1 MGSKRQK
8 FALLRA
14 ARRVW
19 AISSIHGDAER
30 LMRLHQQL
38 GNALEPGD
46 RVVYLG
52 NMIGRGPLVRETVDE
67 ILLFR
72 REFLSMRNAFQ
83 CDIAYLRGS
92 QEEMWQKLL
101 QLQFASDPRG
111 VLKWMLGQG
120 LDSTL
125 SSYGF
130 DPEASQHEAGTG
142 PMQLTR
148 WTGRLRQAVQAQ
160 PGHYELFGTLRRA
173 AYTEDAATEDPAT
186 EDPNAEDPDT
196 EDPNAKDRGLLF
208 VNAGL
213 DPSRPLETQKDSFW
227 WVSNSFG
234 GIAAPYDGFRRVVRG
249 FAPNHP
255 GLELTDYT
263 ATLDGGCGF
272 GGPLMA
278 ACFLPHGEAVEQ
290 IEI

>member
-1 MGSKRQK
+1 MGDFFRVASKRQK

-19 AISSIHGDAER
+19 AVSSIHGDAER
-30 LMRLHQQL
+30 LTRLHKKL
-38 GNALEPGD
+38 GNALKPGD
-46 RVVYLG
+46 RIVYLG
-52 NMIGRGPLVRETVDE
+52 NMIGRGKAVGETVDE

-72 REFLSMRNAFQ
+72 REFMSMRNAFQ

-111 VLKWMLGQG
+111 VLRWMLGQG
-120 LDSTL
+120 LDTTL
-125 SSYGF
+125 AAYGF
-130 DPEASQHEAGTG
+130 DPDFSLGEAGTG
-142 PMQLTR
+142 PIQLTR
-148 WTGRLRQAVQAQ
+148 WTGRLRQALQARA
-160 PGHYELFGTLRRA
+160 GHYELFGALRRA
-173 AYTEDAATEDPAT
+173 AFTED
-186 EDPNAEDPDT
+186 NS
-196 EDPNAKDRGLLF
+196 LLF

-227 WVSNSFG
+227 WVSGTFG
-234 GIAAPYDGFRRVVRG
+234 AIAAPYDGFRRVVRG

-272 GGPLMA
+272 GGALMA
-278 ACFLPHGEAVEQ
+278 ACFLPSGEVAEQ
-290 IEI
+290 IEV

>member
-1 MGSKRQK
+1 MGDFYRVASKRQK

-19 AISSIHGDAER
+19 AVSSIHGDAER
-30 LMRLHQQL
+30 LTRLHKRL
-38 GNALEPGD
+38 GNALKPGD
-46 RVVYLG
+46 RIVYLG
-52 NMIGRGPLVRETVDE
+52 NIIGRGAAVEETVAE
-67 ILLFR
+67 TLHFR
-72 REFLSMRNAFQ
+72 REFLSMRNAFS

-111 VLKWMLGQG
+111 VLRWMLEQG

-125 SSYGF
+125 AAYGF
-130 DPEASQHEAGTG
+130 DPDISLREAGTG
-142 PMQLTR
+142 PIQLTR
-148 WTGRLRQAVQAQ
+148 WTGRLRQAVQAR
-160 PGHYELFGTLRRA
+160 PGYYEFFGALRRA
-173 AYTEDAATEDPAT
+173 AFTED
-186 EDPNAEDPDT
+186 NS
-196 EDPNAKDRGLLF
+196 LLF

-227 WVSNSFG
+227 WVSGTFG
-234 GIAAPYDGFRRVVRG
+234 SITVPYNGYRRVVRG
-249 FAPNHP
+249 FALNHP
-255 GLELTDYT
+255 GLELTEHT

-278 ACFLPHGEAVEQ
+278 ACFLPSGEAAEQ
-290 IEI
+290 IEA